1 MPPEEHLQ
9 REGEKQPRC
18 LLHSLIFR
26 GWPLHGQVP
35 AGLTGPLLFLL
46 GGQNSVCLGEVGGQI
61 MAPAQLGCHWWVGF
75 AQTTGGVISLYIP
88 EGQDL
93 PHLLGA
99 S

>member
-1 MPPEEHLQ
+1 M
-9 REGEKQPRC
+9 
-18 LLHSLIFR
+18 
-26 GWPLHGQVP
+26 
-35 AGLTGPLLFLL
+35 
-46 GGQNSVCLGEVGGQI
+46 CLGEVGGQI